1 MLQNKANE
9 YVLSAMTSGI
19 RSSWIQA
26 IVRCVDTFADATTTH
41 DLTLSSLDSVAT
53 TLTSWK
59 SLPASDSDA
68 DFDLTSKDSTSSWS
82 SYHGVPPLR
91 SAPPIPSSTPDRSRS
106 RTTSTWPYRAATTFA
121 GHGSTTAD
129 STNRSDRDLLDR
141 GRQTGTSISAS
152 GENELSYVAP
162 KIRSSTTEVGPTNQS
177 SILDTTDS
185 DFRVTARKNH
195 VGPNSVSDRKNDQ
208 ESRVDRDTHL
218 AKNEFS
224 SGSQFRAPSTRIME
238 RARAK
243 SPKRVKSPPPSAP
256 PVSASVPCLGPKGSE
271 SSEDGRRHSVAI
283 LQILMRLF

>member
-26 IVRCVDTFADATTTH
+26 IVRCVDAFTDAVTPH

-82 SYHGVPPLR
+82 SYHGVPPPLR

-129 STNRSDRDLLDR
+129 STNRNDRDLLDR

-162 KIRSSTTEVGPTNQS
+162 KSRSSTTEVGPTNQS

-185 DFRVTARKNH
+185 DFRVAARRNH
-195 VGPNSVSDRKNDQ
+195 VGLNNQ
-208 ESRVDRDTHL
+208 ESRVDRDAQL

-256 PVSASVPCLGPKGSE
+256 PVSASVPCLGPKGPE

-283 LQILMRLF
+283 LPNQILKRLF